1 MQRVEGERKQV
12 TVLFSDLSGYTAMSE
27 KLDPEEVR
35 EIMSTIFGEV
45 AQIVAK
51 YEGYID
57 KFMGDAVMV
66 LFGVPKSHEDD
77 PVRAIKV
84 VREIHGLV
92 EKMSPEL
99 KKKIGRPLSM
109 HSGIN
114 TGLVVTSEVNL
125 EKGTEKV
132 LGDTVN
138 LASRLTSLAKGGE
151 IFVGEETYHQ
161 AEGYFNFETLEP
173 AKVKGKTEP
182 IQAYKVLSLKEKPIS
197 VHRLSG
203 LRAKLIGRKAEL
215 SQLKEAAQKLKEG
228 KGTIISIGGDAGT
241 GKSRLTQEFKTTLDL
256 NKIQWREGRSYA
268 YSQNIPYFPLMD
280 LLSRAWQIKEGDP
293 PKKVKEKVESNIA
306 HLLGKNDVAPYIGSL
321 YGLKYKEIEDV
332 DPEFWKSR
340 LREGVKKILSALTRA
355 GPTIIFLEDIHWADP
370 STTELLRFILSDFK
384 YSALFL
390 FTHRSVFNLFASHQL
405 RSIGKTYQE
414 IQLKD
419 LSTSEVQEMIE
430 SLLKTENIPFELRK
444 FTQEKVEGNPFYL
457 EEVTNSLIESKILI
471 RDNGEWKLIRPV
483 SESTIPLTING
494 VISARIDRLET
505 EMKRILQEA
514 SVVGRVFLYEILK
527 RITELKDKL
536 DNSLSSLERLDL
548 IRTRLVEPELEYIF
562 KHVLTQDVVYN
573 GLLKTER
580 QEIHEKIALV
590 MEGLFHD
597 RLQEF
602 YETLAFHFKQSKSLH
617 KAVDYLMKSGEKSL
631 KRYSVEESHQYY
643 KEAFNLLARKEDKTK
658 DEESLFIDLL
668 VQWAE
673 AFYYRGDF
681 KGMEDLLSAHEG
693 MADALG
699 KQAKLG
705 MFYGWM
711 GMALW
716 GRAKYKESYEYLQKA
731 FQLGEKIGN
740 QKVIG
745 YASAWLSFT
754 AAELGFLDE
763 AITYGE
769 RALKITKHL
778 KDHYLYLKSLGGIGY
793 AYWFKG
799 DAKKAYESGR
809 ALLDAGQRYSNVRSM
824 VMGYF
829 VTGFSYFADGNF
841 SSAIECSQEGIQAS
855 TDPYC
860 SLWPKFLL
868 GVSYV
873 QNGNFE
879 KAEGPL
885 QEVAGFSRTFGAEA
899 QGTPALLFLGAVS
912 VAKGHMGKGMK
923 MIKDIRQMW
932 LENQRRYCYAFSE
945 YLLGIIY
952 VQIVERT
959 SPMSL
964 SVVAKNIGFLV
975 KNVPFAG
982 RKAEVHFNK
991 AIEAAKE
998 IGAKGLQAQAY
1009 LGLGLLCKAKKKTD
1023 QAKKAISESIH
1034 LFEQCEAETFLKQA
1048 REALASLE

>member
-92 EKMSPEL
+92 EKISPEF
-99 KKKIGRPLSM
+99 KTKIGRPLSM

-138 LASRLTSLAKGGE
+138 LASRLTSLARGGE

-321 YGLKYKEIEDV
+321 YGLKYPEIEDV

-370 STTELLRFILSDFK
+370 SSTELLHFILSDFK
-384 YSALFL
+384 YPAIFL
-390 FTHRSVFNLFASHQL
+390 FTYRLPFNLFASHQL
-405 RSIGKTYQE
+405 SSIGKIYQG

-419 LSTSEVQEMIE
+419 LSASEAEEMME
-430 SLLKTENIPFELRK
+430 SLLKTDNMPPELRTFAQDK
-444 FTQEKVEGNPFYL
+444 AEGNPFYL
-457 EEVTNSLIESKILI
+457 EEVINSLIESESLI
-471 RDNGEWKLIRPV
+471 REKGEWKRISPV

-514 SVVGRVFLYEILK
+514 SVR
-527 RITELKDKL
+527 
-536 DNSLSSLERLDL
+536 
-548 IRTRLVEPELEYIF
+548 
-562 KHVLTQDVVYN
+562 
-573 GLLKTER
+573 
-580 QEIHEKIALV
+580 
-590 MEGLFHD
+590 
-597 RLQEF
+597 
-602 YETLAFHFKQSKSLH
+602 
-617 KAVDYLMKSGEKSL
+617 
-631 KRYSVEESHQYY
+631 
-643 KEAFNLLARKEDKTK
+643 
-658 DEESLFIDLL
+658 
-668 VQWAE
+668 
-673 AFYYRGDF
+673 
-681 KGMEDLLSAHEG
+681 
-693 MADALG
+693 
-699 KQAKLG
+699 
-705 MFYGWM
+705 
-711 GMALW
+711 
-716 GRAKYKESYEYLQKA
+716 
-731 FQLGEKIGN
+731 
-740 QKVIG
+740 
-745 YASAWLSFT
+745 
-754 AAELGFLDE
+754 
-763 AITYGE
+763 
-769 RALKITKHL
+769 
-778 KDHYLYLKSLGGIGY
+778 
-793 AYWFKG
+793 
-799 DAKKAYESGR
+799 
-809 ALLDAGQRYSNVRSM
+809 
-824 VMGYF
+824 
-829 VTGFSYFADGNF
+829 
-841 SSAIECSQEGIQAS
+841 
-855 TDPYC
+855 
-860 SLWPKFLL
+860 
-868 GVSYV
+868 
-873 QNGNFE
+873 
-879 KAEGPL
+879 
-885 QEVAGFSRTFGAEA
+885 
-899 QGTPALLFLGAVS
+899 
-912 VAKGHMGKGMK
+912 
-923 MIKDIRQMW
+923 
-932 LENQRRYCYAFSE
+932 
-945 YLLGIIY
+945 
-952 VQIVERT
+952 
-959 SPMSL
+959 
-964 SVVAKNIGFLV
+964 
-975 KNVPFAG
+975 
-982 RKAEVHFNK
+982 
-991 AIEAAKE
+991 
-998 IGAKGLQAQAY
+998 
-1009 LGLGLLCKAKKKTD
+1009 
-1023 QAKKAISESIH
+1023 
-1034 LFEQCEAETFLKQA
+1034 
-1048 REALASLE
+1048 